1 MKMWWSRISNGTAIL
16 MKKDVRYCVRQRNNL
31 FNNPTKPLG
40 IERKF
45 KVFMLIRKRGSVIN
59 R

>member
-31 FNNPTKPLG
+31 STNSTKQLG
-40 IERKF
+40 IERNF
-45 KVFMLIRKRGSVIN
+45 KVFALIRKRGSVFN

>member
-16 MKKDVRYCVRQRNNL
+16 MKKMFGIVFGSVIIYSIKL
-31 FNNPTKPLG
+31 LG

-45 KVFMLIRKRGSVIN
+45 KVFMLIRKRGSVFN